1 MSDISG
7 GCLCGAVRYSTKA
20 EPAMIA
26 VCHCTDCQKQNGT
39 AFSVN
44 VLVPFDQVEISGE
57 SLAQYESTGTS
68 GQKVSRNF
76 CSNCGSPLATLFEG
90 FGGLAAIK
98 VGTLDDNSWVKPG
111 VQIWCDSLQPW
122 GVVTDE
128 LDKAPKNP

>member
-1 MSDISG
+1 MSEISG
-7 GCLCGAVRYSTKA
+7 GCLCGAVRYSTTA

-44 VLVPFDQVEISGE
+44 VLVPNDQIEIGGE
-57 SLAQYESTGTS
+57 TLTQYETTGTS
-68 GQKVSRNF
+68 GKKVLRSF
-76 CSNCGSPLATLFEG
+76 CNRCGSPLTTLFEG

-111 VQIWCDSLQPW
+111 VQIWCDSIQPW
-122 GVVTDE
+122 GVVADD
-128 LDKAPKNP
+128 LKKAPQNP